1 MKSAS
6 LLILAL
12 LLTTSVFSQN
22 EHEYVKLK
30 EEKKGKR
37 LSLYAENTDTISYD
51 IFLKVE
57 TKDYRRSSNRPILRT
72 VAPKS
77 KIKLMTLIQLA
88 NTQGK
93 YNSVFIV
100 NEVAYAL
107 EIDKDFEALNVK
119 LDKAIKDKKVTLYTK
134 DDCLICP
141 DAKQILT
148 NNKIAY
154 TEYNIDKDSINYLKI
169 VKEFQKNKSNG
180 NKNRIPL
187 LKIENKIYNNIE
199 TVDDF
204 IVALQ
209 EAFK

>member
-1 MKSAS
+1 MKLAY
-6 LLILAL
+6 LLILTL
-12 LLTTSVFSQN
+12 LSTTISFSQN
-22 EHEYVKLK
+22 EHEHVKLK

-37 LSLYAENTDTISYD
+37 LNLYAVNTDTISYD
-51 IFLKVE
+51 VFLKVE

-72 VAPKS
+72 IAPKS
-77 KIKLMTLIQLA
+77 KIKLMTLIQLT

-93 YNSVFIV
+93 YNSIFIV

-107 EIDKDFEALNVK
+107 EIYKDFEALNVK

-141 DAKQILT
+141 DAKRILT
-148 NNKIAY
+148 NNKIGY

-169 VKEFQKNKSNG
+169 IKEFQDDKQNHFE
-180 NKNRIPL
+180 NRIPL
-187 LKIENKIYNNIE
+187 LKVDNKVYNNIKTTE
-199 TVDDF
+199 DF